1 MGQLFCF
8 RKVNDEHS
16 TLSQSLLQ
24 INRYMNNNNVSNYKI
39 LLSRDQNRI
48 KNIKENLV
56 SRKSKYNMI
65 YYDINKKE
73 AIIMKRKLE
82 GILSLEGLSELNINN
97 KLYICGSSSQD
108 PETDKGSHLFEL
120 NPLNPKTRNLLF
132 SKYCHYYP
140 ALIAIKN
147 RYIYCIGGQSQFHCE
162 SYDIKENVWLP
173 LPNLPEE
180 RYLCTLCYDEMKNII
195 YLFGGINE
203 KNRIHKHKF
212 SIEYDYFLR
221 LIEDEDIGLKWQ
233 KINIKNN
240 KSLIN
245 RFSAGSLIFEGQ
257 ENYIYILGGKDEQGF
272 LLDDIIRFD
281 IEKQSFQNT
290 NKIMPFP
297 TEFFNQYSLVS
308 EIDKF
313 LYVFLDKYNN
323 PIKID
328 KHEFLDINFE
338 EL

>member
-1 MGQLFCF
+1 
-8 RKVNDEHS
+8 
-16 TLSQSLLQ
+16 
-24 INRYMNNNNVSNYKI
+24 
-39 LLSRDQNRI
+39 
-48 KNIKENLV
+48 
-56 SRKSKYNMI
+56 
-65 YYDINKKE
+65 
-73 AIIMKRKLE
+73 
-82 GILSLEGLSELNINN
+82 
-97 KLYICGSSSQD
+97 
-108 PETDKGSHLFEL
+108 
-120 NPLNPKTRNLLF
+120 
-132 SKYCHYYP
+132 
-140 ALIAIKN
+140 
-147 RYIYCIGGQSQFHCE
+147 
-162 SYDIKENVWLP
+162 
-173 LPNLPEE
+173 
-180 RYLCTLCYDEMKNII
+180 MKNII

-221 LIEDEDIGLKWQ
+221 LIEDRDIGLKWQ

-281 IEKQSFQNT
+281 IEKQSFENT

-328 KHEFLDINFE
+328 KREFLDINFD